1 MEIKFIVI
9 DDEPPALQV
18 IRTYALQFPWL
29 KLQHTFE
36 DAISAAE
43 YLRQAP
49 VDLIFLDIHMPDVN
63 GLDLARGLTTHPMI
77 IFTTAYRQYA
87 YEGFELDAIDYLLK
101 PIPFQRFEKAVQKAQ
116 TYYLQQQQAPATES
130 LLVYS
135 SYHTVK
141 IPLHEIVYIESMED
155 YIRIHL
161 TQRAPVLTLM
171 TMKKMMEKLPAGRF
185 RRIHRSYI
193 VAVDKVRAVINRK
206 VKLTSAAELPVSD
219 SYSDFIRDWK
229 QQ

>member
-18 IRTYALQFPWL
+18 INTYAQQFPWL
-29 KLQHTFE
+29 KLLHTFE
-36 DAISAAE
+36 DAVSASA
-43 YLRQAP
+43 YLRQTP
-49 VDLIFLDIHMPDVN
+49 VDLVFLDIHMPDVN
-63 GLDLARGLTTHPMI
+63 GLDLARGLTSHPMI

-101 PIPFQRFEKAVQKAQ
+101 PIPFQRFEKAVLKAQ
-116 TYYLQQQQAPATES
+116 SCYLQQQPPATES

-171 TMKKMMEKLPAGRF
+171 TLKKMMEKLPPGRF

-206 VKLTSAAELPVSD
+206 VKLSSAAELPVSD
-219 SYSDFIRDWK
+219 SYTDFIRDWK

>member
-18 IRTYALQFPWL
+18 IKTYAREFPWL

-36 DAISAAE
+36 DAISASE

-49 VDLIFLDIHMPDVN
+49 VDLVFLDIHMPDVN
-63 GLDLARGLTTHPMI
+63 GLDLARGLTTNPMI

-87 YEGFELDAIDYLLK
+87 YEGFELEAIDYLLK
-101 PIPFQRFEKAVQKAQ
+101 PISFQRFEKAVQKAQ
-116 TYYLQQQQAPATES
+116 AYYLQQQQPAVMES

-135 SYHTVK
+135 SYHTVR

-171 TMKKMMEKLPAGRF
+171 TLKKMMEKLPAGRF

-193 VAVDKVRAVINRK
+193 VAVDKVRAVNNRK
-206 VKLTSAAELPVSD
+206 VKLSSAAELPVSD

>member
-18 IRTYALQFPWL
+18 IKTYAQKFPWL
-29 KLQHTFE
+29 KLLHTFE
-36 DAISAAE
+36 DAISASE
-43 YLRQAP
+43 YLRQVP

-63 GLDLARGLTTHPMI
+63 GLDLARGLTSSPMI

-116 TYYLQQQQAPATES
+116 TYLLQQQQPPATES
-130 LLVYS
+130 LLVHS

-141 IPLHEIVYIESMED
+141 ILLHEIVYIESIED

-171 TMKKMMEKLPAGRF
+171 TLKKMMEKLPAGRF

-206 VKLTSAAELPVSD
+206 VKLSSAAELPVSD